1 MGYASRS
8 TAGEASMM
16 SKRNMSE
23 PCWEQLGGAP
33 DFRGLERQHRGGK
46 SGCRR
51 RRTLCTVAVIAACA
65 TALLPAGSAFVS
77 PSVGGRAWSQQAYI
91 SARSLGDVRQQ
102 GGSRRAGRRRRTPV
116 GAVNMV
122 AMEPRVGVQ
131 NTANTV
137 VAPARPAGKEGL
149 HLPWTGSIAGPEFP
163 LTYMPFME
171 HMLNVLASSFGE
183 MTGLPL
189 ADRLAFVENPEKKAR
204 MLSMCFAS
212 PEVRKVRLSYF
223 DAGDKVQVLN
233 AVIYPHPSLDMPLLG
248 IDLISFGG
256 KHLAGI
262 DFQPLYEDDK
272 CRSRYSAKLAPIKD
286 KYPEFAQKMSP
297 RFYDS
302 ARFFSEE
309 MLFGRYEDESLVG
322 EKLYPAF
329 EEYLSVYIS
338 DLLKASAEGG
348 DSSPEAQAR
357 ILDRHRAYDQ
367 YNAER
372 DPAHGLF
379 RNYYGEAFSEDFMD
393 NFLFELST
401 RPPEGYPKG
410 GARAGGGGGGGEV
423 GRPKGGNPQAQQ

>member
-1 MGYASRS
+1 MGSPSRS
-8 TAGEASMM
+8 TGEASWMRR
-16 SKRNMSE
+16 SNMFE
-23 PCWEQLGGAP
+23 PCWGRVRGAQ
-33 DFRGLERQHRGGK
+33 GLDSRQHRGAK
-46 SGCRR
+46 SGRRR
-51 RRTLCTVAVIAACA
+51 RRTLCTAAVIAACA
-65 TALLPAGSAFVS
+65 AASLPSGSAFVA
-77 PSVGGRAWSQQAYI
+77 PAVGRSSQAYI
-91 SARSLGDVRQQ
+91 SAAQQ
-102 GGSRRAGRRRRTPV
+102 GLALAGQEGGRRRAGRRRRAPV
-116 GAVNMV
+116 GALSMV

-131 NTANTV
+131 NSATTV
-137 VAPARPAGKEGL
+137 VAPARPPGKEGP
-149 HLPWTGSIAGPEFP
+149 HLPWTGSMAGPEFP

-183 MTGLPL
+183 MTALPL
-189 ADRLAFVENPEKKAR
+189 ADRLAFVENEDKQAR
-204 MLSMCFAS
+204 MLSMSFAS

-233 AVIYPHPSLDMPLLG
+233 AVIYPHPSLDMPILG
-248 IDLISFGG
+248 VDLISFGG

-262 DFQPLYEDDK
+262 DFQPLYDDDA
-272 CRSRYSAKLAPIKD
+272 CRSRYSGKLAPIKA

-309 MLFGRYEDESLVG
+309 MLFGRYEDESVVG

-329 EEYLSVYIS
+329 EEYLSLYIS
-338 DLLKASAEGG
+338 DLLKASAKGG
-348 DSSPEAQAR
+348 NTSPDAQAR
-357 ILDRHRAYDQ
+357 VLDRHRAYDQ

-401 RPPEGYPKG
+401 RPPEGYPKDEE
-410 GARAGGGGGGGEV
+410 RFLV
-423 GRPKGGNPQAQQ
+423 